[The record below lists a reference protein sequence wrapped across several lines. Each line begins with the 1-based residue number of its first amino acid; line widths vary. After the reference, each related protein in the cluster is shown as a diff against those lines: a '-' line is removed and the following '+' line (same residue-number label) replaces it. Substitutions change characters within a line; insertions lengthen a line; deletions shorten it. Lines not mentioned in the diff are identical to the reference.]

1 MTVKNF
7 VLNINT
13 VTMHGVDTMYWYS
26 SGLYCR
32 TQISVQSFCRI
43 IGYQDTYGASR
54 RRFRFAPF
62 FYFQGG
68 RIMERMEALTNYY
81 TTHNEDARLTSK
93 HGMVEFLT
101 TIHYVEKYLKPGMRI
116 LEIGAGTGRY
126 SHYFAQNGYDVDAV
140 ELMECNIE
148 VFKANTKDG
157 ENITVQQGDAVD
169 LHNILSEQYDITLLL
184 GPMYHLYTDEDKI
197 AAMSEAIRVTKK
209 GGIVFAAY
217 CNSDMTVYQFCFVRG
232 GINNEQYSDLID
244 PDTFTLSSTPR
255 EIFALYRKEDID
267 KLMGM
272 FDVERLHYVG
282 TDMLTH
288 FIGNAVDEMDEDTF
302 SKYMKYHLYIC
313 ERADMVGTT
322 NHILDIFRK
331 EQDDE
336 YIN

>member
-1 MTVKNF
+1 M
-7 VLNINT
+7 
-13 VTMHGVDTMYWYS
+13 
-26 SGLYCR
+26 
-32 TQISVQSFCRI
+32 
-43 IGYQDTYGASR
+43 
-54 RRFRFAPF
+54 
-62 FYFQGG
+62 
-68 RIMERMEALTNYY
+68 
-81 TTHNEDARLTSK
+81 
-93 HGMVEFLT
+93 
-101 TIHYVEKYLKPGMRI
+101 
-116 LEIGAGTGRY
+116 
-126 SHYFAQNGYDVDAV
+126 
-140 ELMECNIE
+140 
-148 VFKANTKDG
+148 
-157 ENITVQQGDAVD
+157 
-169 LHNILSEQYDITLLL
+169 

-197 AAMSEAIRVTKK
+197 AAMSEAIRVTRK

-267 KLMGM
+267 KLMGT

-331 EQDDE
+331 E
-336 YIN
+336 